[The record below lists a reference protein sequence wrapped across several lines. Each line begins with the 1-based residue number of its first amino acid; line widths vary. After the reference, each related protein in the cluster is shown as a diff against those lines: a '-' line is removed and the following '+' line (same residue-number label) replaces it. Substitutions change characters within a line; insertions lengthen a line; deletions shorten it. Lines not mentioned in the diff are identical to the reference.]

1 MSDTHIPSELKYTSS
16 HEWSRLESDGTITVG
31 ITYHAQHLLG
41 DIVYIELPEIDKAFS
56 QGKEIAVVE
65 SVKAAS
71 DIYAPVSGKVI
82 AVNQELSANP
92 ELVNQSPY
100 ESGWMFKLKP
110 DNTTDLDNL
119 LSSIQYND
127 SITEE

>member
-1 MSDTHIPSELKYTSS
+1 MSDTTIPPDLKYTSS

-31 ITYHAQHLLG
+31 ITSHAQHLLG

-82 AVNQELSANP
+82 AVNQTLSSNP

-100 ESGWMFKLKP
+100 ESGWIFKLQP
-110 DNTTDLDNL
+110 DNNAELNNL
-119 LSSIQYND
+119 LTHHQYEESIK
-127 SITEE
+127 ST

>member
-1 MSDTHIPSELKYTSS
+1 MSDTHIPPGLKYTSS

-41 DIVYIELPEIDKAFS
+41 DIVYIELPQIDKAFS

-71 DIYAPVSGKVI
+71 DIYSPVSGKVV
-82 AVNQELSANP
+82 AVNQELSSNP

-110 DNTTDLDNL
+110 DNSADLDNL
-119 LSSIQYND
+119 LSSTQYND
-127 SITEE
+127 SIATE